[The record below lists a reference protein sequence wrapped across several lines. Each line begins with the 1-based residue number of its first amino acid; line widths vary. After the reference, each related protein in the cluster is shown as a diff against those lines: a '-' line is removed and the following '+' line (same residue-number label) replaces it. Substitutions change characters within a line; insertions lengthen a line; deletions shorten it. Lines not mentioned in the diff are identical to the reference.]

1 MLGNWKRKRKLIVN
15 LDKSKYLIIGK
26 KNGEGELASEVTNGK
41 LEKVNKYKYLG
52 NWIDNTGQCELN
64 ILKRKEKGGR
74 VVKKILDMAHQSRVG
89 RQEIPLKLELYKP
102 VNLPTLL
109 YNLEAWGKIRPK
121 ELIELEKTQGQVLR
135 CLMGLPT
142 TTPYI
147 GVLYETGIWR
157 VEEMLVYKRM
167 MLYHNIMN
175 SKDSRVVKKVMKEE
189 EINGPPGCWLEKVKE
204 DADEMEIVINEEGC
218 KRKMKS
224 EFKREVK
231 KKIQKKMI
239 SKLKSLETTKLRT
252 VAIEGFGKKNYTS
265 GMFNGTE
272 VRCSK

>member
-1 MLGNWKRKRKLIVN
+1 MN

-26 KNGEGELASEVTNGK
+26 KNVEGELTSEVTNGK

-52 NWIDNTGQCELN
+52 TWIDNTGQCELN

-89 RQEIPLKLELYKP
+89 RQEIPLKLELYKT
-102 VNLPTLL
+102 VYLPTLL

-135 CLMGLPT
+135 RLMGLPT

-147 GVLYETGIWR
+147 GVLYETGIWW

-175 SKDSRVVKKVMKEE
+175 SKDSRVVKKVIKEE
-189 EINGPPGCWLEKVKE
+189 G
-204 DADEMEIVINEEGC
+204 D
-218 KRKMKS
+218 
-224 EFKREVK
+224 
-231 KKIQKKMI
+231 
-239 SKLKSLETTKLRT
+239 
-252 VAIEGFGKKNYTS
+252 
-265 GMFNGTE
+265 
-272 VRCSK
+272 